1 MSAFE
6 DDVEPMEDVH
16 SRGGTPFSGAGNSR
30 GKVKAEAGGVL
41 GKHGRGEL
49 SPEPDEELDTTN
61 GKQTMWLVK
70 VPRFLLQGWMKVDE
84 EDRRLGTVRV
94 YE

>member
-1 MSAFE
+1 MSTFE
-6 DDVEPMEDVH
+6 DDVEPMDDM
-16 SRGGTPFSGAGNSR
+16 PLGNLSNR
-30 GKVKAEAGGVL
+30 GKQKERPSTLAL
-41 GKHGRGEL
+41 GKHTREP
-49 SPEPDEELDTTN
+49 SPEPDEELDTTD
-61 GKQTMWLVK
+61 GKHTMWLVK